1 MSFSNIWND
10 LTFGAM
16 LKIEA
21 KKGRWG
27 IFLDTVYMN
36 LEDDIQGKRTFTG
49 PLGQRTVE
57 ILADADISMEQW
69 VLEFG
74 GFYELAKTT
83 VGQDKDKMMYLDLL
97 VGGRYW
103 YLSTD
108 VDVNLVLDTNGS
120 TIARNISQSGSRDW
134 IDPFVGLRTR
144 IQLTKDLMLV
154 LRGDIGGFCVG
165 SDFSWNAAGYFGY
178 RVSDMI
184 SLWAGYHALGVDYRD
199 GSGNR
204 KFEYDMIFQGPVL
217 GVGFRF

>member
-1 MSFSNIWND
+1 
-10 LTFGAM
+10 
-16 LKIEA
+16 
-21 KKGRWG
+21 
-27 IFLDTVYMN
+27 MN